1 MSGVNSDVCQLGA
14 EEERILTSFTRRLLE
29 IAAVT
34 NARGL
39 VTPTTSLL
47 NSMHLPAI
55 ALDRC
60 GFVVDVNAAADA
72 VFDDDI
78 KIKDRRLFARDLEAR
93 AILKASLNALTNP
106 ANLKSLLAEPI
117 VVQRRQKFPVILRI
131 WPCEGAAHSPEQE
144 MRALVTLNALG
155 SKPGPPA
162 AVLAK
167 TFRLTA
173 SEAQLACVIA
183 RGAPLQIA
191 ARELEIPW
199 ETARNRL
206 KSVFAKT
213 YTHRQSELVALLLQV
228 E

>member
-29 IAAVT
+29 IAAVR

-78 KIKDRRLFARDLEAR
+78 KIKDRRLFVRDLEAR

-106 ANLKSLLAEPI
+106 ANL
-117 VVQRRQKFPVILRI
+117 
-131 WPCEGAAHSPEQE
+131 
-144 MRALVTLNALG
+144 
-155 SKPGPPA
+155 
-162 AVLAK
+162 
-167 TFRLTA
+167 
-173 SEAQLACVIA
+173 
-183 RGAPLQIA
+183 
-191 ARELEIPW
+191 
-199 ETARNRL
+199 
-206 KSVFAKT
+206 
-213 YTHRQSELVALLLQV
+213 
-228 E
+228 